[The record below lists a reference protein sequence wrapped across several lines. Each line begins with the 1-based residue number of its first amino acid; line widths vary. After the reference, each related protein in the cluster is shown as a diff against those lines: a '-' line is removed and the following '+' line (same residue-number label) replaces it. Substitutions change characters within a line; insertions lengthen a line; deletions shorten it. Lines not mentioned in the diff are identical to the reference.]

1 MDSIIKQPHLITFY
15 AATGHLM
22 MHMFAAFYFVIVLA
36 IEDDWNFS
44 YDELINLW
52 LLGSLLVGLGSI
64 PAGWLSDRWSRSGML
79 AIMFIGLG
87 ISSILCGLSNNKFS
101 LMINL
106 SALGLFC
113 SIYHPAGISWVVNT
127 SKETG
132 KALGFNNIFG
142 GVGIG
147 LGAFSSGLI
156 IDMYNWN
163 YAFIF
168 PGAISIIIGIGLFL
182 HIYQGKISF
191 KNIISDKFN
200 DAPEQNQ
207 LLKIAI
213 IMLISITCMSFVYQI
228 LQSSLPKV
236 IDIRLAEKLNFS
248 ANHILQSVDQIL
260 KSIFPKVIDV
270 HLPEKLDF
278 GAFLIGLIVS
288 FIYIVSGLMNYI
300 GGILADKYPEKNIY
314 LIGILGQGIL
324 LFFIFSLSN
333 YFLIIIS
340 LFIVAFNS
348 SILPAEN
355 LLLAYFSPQKHQSLV
370 YGIKFIVSFAIAP
383 IALFL
388 ISTSYEITKEFSY
401 LYLSSGILMLILF
414 FVVFT
419 LPSTQKKS
427 ISEAF

>member
-1 MDSIIKQPHLITFY
+1 MDSNIKQPRLITFY

-87 ISSILCGLSNNKFS
+87 VSSILCGLSNNKFS

-132 KALGFNNIFG
+132 RALGFNNIFG

-168 PGAISIIIGIGLFL
+168 PGLISIIIGIGLFL

-200 DAPEQNQ
+200 DNPEQNQ

-213 IMLISITCMSFVYQI
+213 IMLVSITCMSFVYQI

-236 IDIRLAEKLNFS
+236 IDIRLAEKF
-248 ANHILQSVDQIL
+248 
-260 KSIFPKVIDV
+260 
-270 HLPEKLDF
+270 DF
-278 GAFLIGLIVS
+278 GASQIGLIVS

-388 ISTSYEITKEFSY
+388 ISTSYETTKEFSY

>member
-1 MDSIIKQPHLITFY
+1 
-15 AATGHLM
+15 M

-87 ISSILCGLSNNKFS
+87 TSSILCGFSNNKFS

-132 KALGFNNIFG
+132 RALGFNNIFG

-168 PGAISIIIGIGLFL
+168 PGLISIIIGIGLFL

-200 DAPEQNQ
+200 DNPEQNQ

-213 IMLISITCMSFVYQI
+213 IMLVSITCMSFVYQI

-236 IDIRLAEKLNFS
+236 IDIRLAEKF
-248 ANHILQSVDQIL
+248 
-260 KSIFPKVIDV
+260 
-270 HLPEKLDF
+270 DF
-278 GAFLIGLIVS
+278 GASQIGLIVS

-388 ISTSYEITKEFSY
+388 ISTSYEATKEFSY

>member
-1 MDSIIKQPHLITFY
+1 MDSNIKQPRLITFY

-87 ISSILCGLSNNKFS
+87 TSSILCGFSNNKFS

-132 KALGFNNIFG
+132 RALGFNNIFG

-168 PGAISIIIGIGLFL
+168 PGLISIIIGIGLFL

-200 DAPEQNQ
+200 DNPEQNQ

-213 IMLISITCMSFVYQI
+213 IMLVSITCMSFVYQI

-236 IDIRLAEKLNFS
+236 IDIRLAEKF
-248 ANHILQSVDQIL
+248 
-260 KSIFPKVIDV
+260 
-270 HLPEKLDF
+270 DF
-278 GAFLIGLIVS
+278 GASQIGLIVS

-314 LIGILGQGIL
+314 LIGILGQGVL

-388 ISTSYEITKEFSY
+388 ISTSYEATKEFSY

-419 LPSTQKKS
+419 LPSVRKKS

>member
-1 MDSIIKQPHLITFY
+1 MDSNIKQPRLITFY

-87 ISSILCGLSNNKFS
+87 ASSILCGLSNNKFS

-132 KALGFNNIFG
+132 RALGFNNIFG

-168 PGAISIIIGIGLFL
+168 PGLISIIIGIGLIL
-182 HIYQGKISF
+182 HLYQGKISF

-200 DAPEQNQ
+200 DNPEQNQ

-213 IMLISITCMSFVYQI
+213 IMLVSITCMSFVYQI

-236 IDIRLAEKLNFS
+236 IDIRLAEKF
-248 ANHILQSVDQIL
+248 
-260 KSIFPKVIDV
+260 
-270 HLPEKLDF
+270 DF
-278 GAFLIGLIVS
+278 GASQIGLIVS

-314 LIGILGQGIL
+314 LIGILGQGVL

-388 ISTSYEITKEFSY
+388 ISTSYEATKEFSY

-419 LPSTQKKS
+419 LPSVRKKS

>member
-1 MDSIIKQPHLITFY
+1 MDSNIKQPRLITFY

-79 AIMFIGLG
+79 VIMFIGLG
-87 ISSILCGLSNNKFS
+87 VSSILCGLSNNKFS

-168 PGAISIIIGIGLFL
+168 PGVISIIIGISLFL

-200 DAPEQNQ
+200 DNPEQNQ

-236 IDIRLAEKLNFS
+236 IDIRLAER
-248 ANHILQSVDQIL
+248 
-260 KSIFPKVIDV
+260 
-270 HLPEKLDF
+270 LDF
-278 GAFLIGLIVS
+278 GASQIGLIVS

-388 ISTSYEITKEFSY
+388 ISTSYETTKEFSY

-414 FVVFT
+414 FIVFT

>member
-1 MDSIIKQPHLITFY
+1 MDSIIKHPRLISFY
-15 AATGHLM
+15 AVTGHLM

-79 AIMFIGLG
+79 AVMFIGLG
-87 ISSILCGLSNNKFS
+87 ISSILCGLSDNKFS

-200 DAPEQNQ
+200 DNPEQNQ

-213 IMLISITCMSFVYQI
+213 VMLVSITCMSFVYQI

-236 IDIRLAEKLNFS
+236 IDIRLAER
-248 ANHILQSVDQIL
+248 
-260 KSIFPKVIDV
+260 
-270 HLPEKLDF
+270 LDF
-278 GAFLIGLIVS
+278 GASQIGLIVS

-324 LFFIFSLSN
+324 LFFIFSFNHERLIFFERLIIFRMSNIFQMSNNLSN
-333 YFLIIIS
+333 D
-340 LFIVAFNS
+340 
-348 SILPAEN
+348 
-355 LLLAYFSPQKHQSLV
+355 
-370 YGIKFIVSFAIAP
+370 
-383 IALFL
+383 
-388 ISTSYEITKEFSY
+388 
-401 LYLSSGILMLILF
+401 
-414 FVVFT
+414 
-419 LPSTQKKS
+419 
-427 ISEAF
+427 

>member
-1 MDSIIKQPHLITFY
+1 MDSNIKQPRLITFY

-87 ISSILCGLSNNKFS
+87 TSSILCGFSNNKFS

-200 DAPEQNQ
+200 DNPEQNQ

-236 IDIRLAEKLNFS
+236 IDIRLAER
-248 ANHILQSVDQIL
+248 
-260 KSIFPKVIDV
+260 
-270 HLPEKLDF
+270 LDF
-278 GAFLIGLIVS
+278 GASQIGLIVS

-388 ISTSYEITKEFSY
+388 ISTSYETTKEFSY

>member
-1 MDSIIKQPHLITFY
+1 MDSNIKQPRLITFY

-87 ISSILCGLSNNKFS
+87 ASSILCGLSNNKFS

-132 KALGFNNIFG
+132 RALGFNNIFG

-168 PGAISIIIGIGLFL
+168 PGLISIIIGIGLFL

-200 DAPEQNQ
+200 DNPEQNQ

-213 IMLISITCMSFVYQI
+213 IMLVSITCMSFVYQI

-236 IDIRLAEKLNFS
+236 IDIRLAEKF
-248 ANHILQSVDQIL
+248 
-260 KSIFPKVIDV
+260 
-270 HLPEKLDF
+270 DF
-278 GAFLIGLIVS
+278 GASQIGLIVS

-388 ISTSYEITKEFSY
+388 ISTSYEVTKEFSY
-401 LYLSSGILMLILF
+401 LYLSSGILMLLLF

-419 LPSTQKKS
+419 LPSARKKS

>member
-1 MDSIIKQPHLITFY
+1 MDSNIKQPRLITFY

-87 ISSILCGLSNNKFS
+87 ASSILCGFSNNKFS

-163 YAFIF
+163 YAACQHYMYVIC
-168 PGAISIIIGIGLFL
+168 
-182 HIYQGKISF
+182 
-191 KNIISDKFN
+191 ISD
-200 DAPEQNQ
+200 P
-207 LLKIAI
+207 AI
-213 IMLISITCMSFVYQI
+213 
-228 LQSSLPKV
+228 
-236 IDIRLAEKLNFS
+236 
-248 ANHILQSVDQIL
+248 
-260 KSIFPKVIDV
+260 
-270 HLPEKLDF
+270 
-278 GAFLIGLIVS
+278 
-288 FIYIVSGLMNYI
+288 
-300 GGILADKYPEKNIY
+300 
-314 LIGILGQGIL
+314 
-324 LFFIFSLSN
+324 
-333 YFLIIIS
+333 
-340 LFIVAFNS
+340 
-348 SILPAEN
+348 
-355 LLLAYFSPQKHQSLV
+355 
-370 YGIKFIVSFAIAP
+370 
-383 IALFL
+383 
-388 ISTSYEITKEFSY
+388 
-401 LYLSSGILMLILF
+401 
-414 FVVFT
+414 
-419 LPSTQKKS
+419 
-427 ISEAF
+427 

>member
-79 AIMFIGLG
+79 VIMFIGLG
-87 ISSILCGLSNNKFS
+87 VSSILCGLSNNKFS

-200 DAPEQNQ
+200 DNPEQNQ

-213 IMLISITCMSFVYQI
+213 IMLVSITCMSFVYQI

-236 IDIRLAEKLNFS
+236 IDIRLAER
-248 ANHILQSVDQIL
+248 
-260 KSIFPKVIDV
+260 
-270 HLPEKLDF
+270 LDF
-278 GAFLIGLIVS
+278 GASQIGLIVS

-388 ISTSYEITKEFSY
+388 ISTSYETTKEFSY

-419 LPSTQKKS
+419 LPSTHKKS

>member
-1 MDSIIKQPHLITFY
+1 MDSNIKQPRLITFY

-87 ISSILCGLSNNKFS
+87 TSSILCGFSNNKFS

-132 KALGFNNIFG
+132 RALGFNNIFG

-168 PGAISIIIGIGLFL
+168 PGLISIIIGIGLFL

-200 DAPEQNQ
+200 DNPEQNQ

-213 IMLISITCMSFVYQI
+213 IMLVSITCMSFVYQI

-236 IDIRLAEKLNFS
+236 IDIRLAEKF
-248 ANHILQSVDQIL
+248 
-260 KSIFPKVIDV
+260 
-270 HLPEKLDF
+270 DF
-278 GAFLIGLIVS
+278 GASQIGLIVS
-288 FIYIVSGLMNYI
+288 FIYIISGLMNYI

-314 LIGILGQGIL
+314 LIGILGQGVL

-388 ISTSYEITKEFSY
+388 ISTSYEMTKEFSY
-401 LYLSSGILMLILF
+401 LYLFSGVLMLILF
-414 FVVFT
+414 FIVFT
-419 LPSTQKKS
+419 LPSIQKKP
-427 ISEAF
+427 ISEAL

>member
-1 MDSIIKQPHLITFY
+1 MDSVIKQPHLITFY

-79 AIMFIGLG
+79 VIMFIGLG
-87 ISSILCGLSNNKFS
+87 VSSILCGLSNNKFS

-200 DAPEQNQ
+200 DNPEQNQ

-213 IMLISITCMSFVYQI
+213 IMLVSITCMSFVYQI

-236 IDIRLAEKLNFS
+236 IDIRLAER
-248 ANHILQSVDQIL
+248 
-260 KSIFPKVIDV
+260 
-270 HLPEKLDF
+270 LDF
-278 GAFLIGLIVS
+278 GASQIGLIVS

-388 ISTSYEITKEFSY
+388 ISTSYETTKEFSY

>member
-79 AIMFIGLG
+79 VIMFIGLG
-87 ISSILCGLSNNKFS
+87 VSSILCGLSNNKFS

-200 DAPEQNQ
+200 DNPNQNQ
-207 LLKIAI
+207 LLKIAV
-213 IMLISITCMSFVYQI
+213 IMLVSITCMSFVYQI

-236 IDIRLAEKLNFS
+236 IDIRLAER
-248 ANHILQSVDQIL
+248 
-260 KSIFPKVIDV
+260 
-270 HLPEKLDF
+270 LDF
-278 GAFLIGLIVS
+278 GASQIGLIVS

-388 ISTSYEITKEFSY
+388 ISTSYETTKEFSY

>member
-87 ISSILCGLSNNKFS
+87 TSSILCGFSNNKFS

-200 DAPEQNQ
+200 DNPEQNQ

-213 IMLISITCMSFVYQI
+213 IMLVSITCMSFVYQI

-236 IDIRLAEKLNFS
+236 IDIRLA
-248 ANHILQSVDQIL
+248 DR
-260 KSIFPKVIDV
+260 
-270 HLPEKLDF
+270 LDF
-278 GAFLIGLIVS
+278 GASQIGLIVS

>member
-1 MDSIIKQPHLITFY
+1 MDSNIKQPNLITFY

-79 AIMFIGLG
+79 AVMFVGLG
-87 ISSILCGLSNNKFS
+87 VSSILCGLSNNKFS

-168 PGAISIIIGIGLFL
+168 PGLISIIIGIGLFL

-191 KNIISDKFN
+191 KNVFSDKFN
-200 DAPEQNQ
+200 DNPEQNQ

-213 IMLISITCMSFVYQI
+213 IMLVSITCMSFVYQI

-236 IDIRLAEKLNFS
+236 IDIRLAEKL
-248 ANHILQSVDQIL
+248 
-260 KSIFPKVIDV
+260 
-270 HLPEKLDF
+270 DF
-278 GAFLIGLIVS
+278 GASQIGLIVS

-340 LFIVAFNS
+340 LLIVAFNS

-383 IALFL
+383 MALFL
-388 ISTSYEITKEFSY
+388 ISTSYEVTKEFSY

-419 LPSTQKKS
+419 LPSVQKKS

>member
-1 MDSIIKQPHLITFY
+1 MDSNIKQPRLITFY

-79 AIMFIGLG
+79 VIMFIGLG
-87 ISSILCGLSNNKFS
+87 VSSILCGLSNNKFS

-200 DAPEQNQ
+200 DNPEQNQ

-236 IDIRLAEKLNFS
+236 IDIRLAER
-248 ANHILQSVDQIL
+248 
-260 KSIFPKVIDV
+260 
-270 HLPEKLDF
+270 LDF
-278 GAFLIGLIVS
+278 GASQIGLIVS

-388 ISTSYEITKEFSY
+388 ISTSYEATKEFSY

-414 FVVFT
+414 FIVFT

>member
-1 MDSIIKQPHLITFY
+1 MDSNIKQPRLITFY

-87 ISSILCGLSNNKFS
+87 ASSILCGLSNNKFS

-132 KALGFNNIFG
+132 RALGFNNIFG

-168 PGAISIIIGIGLFL
+168 PGLISIIIGIGLIL
-182 HIYQGKISF
+182 HLYQGKISF

-200 DAPEQNQ
+200 DNPEQNQ

-213 IMLISITCMSFVYQI
+213 IMLVSITCMSFVYQI

-236 IDIRLAEKLNFS
+236 IDIRLAEKF
-248 ANHILQSVDQIL
+248 
-260 KSIFPKVIDV
+260 
-270 HLPEKLDF
+270 DF
-278 GAFLIGLIVS
+278 GASQIGLIVS

-388 ISTSYEITKEFSY
+388 ISTSYETTKEFSY

>member
-1 MDSIIKQPHLITFY
+1 MDSNIKQPRLITFY

-87 ISSILCGLSNNKFS
+87 VSSILCGLSNNKFS

-132 KALGFNNIFG
+132 RALGFNNIFG

-168 PGAISIIIGIGLFL
+168 PGLISIIIGIGLFL

-200 DAPEQNQ
+200 DNPEQNQ

-213 IMLISITCMSFVYQI
+213 IMLVSITCMSFVYQI

-236 IDIRLAEKLNFS
+236 IDIRLAEKF
-248 ANHILQSVDQIL
+248 
-260 KSIFPKVIDV
+260 
-270 HLPEKLDF
+270 DF
-278 GAFLIGLIVS
+278 GASQIGLIVS

-388 ISTSYEITKEFSY
+388 ISTSYEVTKEFSY

-419 LPSTQKKS
+419 LPSAPKKS

>member
-1 MDSIIKQPHLITFY
+1 MDSNIKQPRLITFY

-87 ISSILCGLSNNKFS
+87 TSSILCGFSNNKFS

-132 KALGFNNIFG
+132 RALGFNNIFG

-168 PGAISIIIGIGLFL
+168 PGLISIIIGIGLFL

-200 DAPEQNQ
+200 DNPEQNQ

-213 IMLISITCMSFVYQI
+213 IMLVSITCMSFVYQI

-236 IDIRLAEKLNFS
+236 IDIRLAEKF
-248 ANHILQSVDQIL
+248 
-260 KSIFPKVIDV
+260 
-270 HLPEKLDF
+270 DF
-278 GAFLIGLIVS
+278 GASQIGLIVS

-388 ISTSYEITKEFSY
+388 ISTSYEVTKEFSY
-401 LYLSSGILMLILF
+401 LYLSSGILMLILLF
-414 FVVFT
+414 QFLT
-419 LPSTQKKS
+419 LEMLLP
-427 ISEAF
+427 

>member
-1 MDSIIKQPHLITFY
+1 MDSNIKQPRLITFY

-87 ISSILCGLSNNKFS
+87 FSSILCGLSNNKFS

-168 PGAISIIIGIGLFL
+168 PGLISIIIGIGLFL

-200 DAPEQNQ
+200 DNPEQNQ

-213 IMLISITCMSFVYQI
+213 IMLVSITCMSFVYQI

-236 IDIRLAEKLNFS
+236 IDIRLAEKL
-248 ANHILQSVDQIL
+248 
-260 KSIFPKVIDV
+260 
-270 HLPEKLDF
+270 DF
-278 GAFLIGLIVS
+278 GASQIGLIVS

-388 ISTSYEITKEFSY
+388 ISISYETTKEFSY

-419 LPSTQKKS
+419 LPSVRKKS

>member
-1 MDSIIKQPHLITFY
+1 MDSNIKQPRLITFY

-87 ISSILCGLSNNKFS
+87 VSSILCGLSNNKFS

-200 DAPEQNQ
+200 DNPEQNQ

-213 IMLISITCMSFVYQI
+213 IMLVSITCMSFVYQI

-236 IDIRLAEKLNFS
+236 IDIRLAER
-248 ANHILQSVDQIL
+248 
-260 KSIFPKVIDV
+260 
-270 HLPEKLDF
+270 LDF
-278 GAFLIGLIVS
+278 GASQIGLIVS

>member
-1 MDSIIKQPHLITFY
+1 MDSNIKQPRLITFY

-87 ISSILCGLSNNKFS
+87 TSSILCGFSNNKFS

-132 KALGFNNIFG
+132 RALGFNNIFG

-168 PGAISIIIGIGLFL
+168 PGLISIIIGIGLFL

-200 DAPEQNQ
+200 DNPEQNQ

-213 IMLISITCMSFVYQI
+213 IMLVSITCMSFVYQI

-236 IDIRLAEKLNFS
+236 IDIRLAEKF
-248 ANHILQSVDQIL
+248 
-260 KSIFPKVIDV
+260 
-270 HLPEKLDF
+270 DF
-278 GAFLIGLIVS
+278 GASQIGLIVS

-388 ISTSYEITKEFSY
+388 ISTSYEVTKEFSY

-419 LPSTQKKS
+419 LPSAPKKS

>member
-1 MDSIIKQPHLITFY
+1 MPLNHLIFMDSNIKQPRLITFY

-87 ISSILCGLSNNKFS
+87 ISSILCGLSNNKLS

-147 LGAFSSGLI
+147 LGAFTSGLI

-168 PGAISIIIGIGLFL
+168 PGLISIIIGIGLSL

-200 DAPEQNQ
+200 DNPEQNQ

-213 IMLISITCMSFVYQI
+213 IMLVSITCMSFVYQI

-236 IDIRLAEKLNFS
+236 IDIRLAEKL
-248 ANHILQSVDQIL
+248 
-260 KSIFPKVIDV
+260 
-270 HLPEKLDF
+270 DF
-278 GAFLIGLIVS
+278 GASQIGLIVS
-288 FIYIVSGLMNYI
+288 FIYIISGLMNYI

-383 IALFL
+383 LALFL
-388 ISTSYEITKEFSY
+388 ISTSYEATKEFSY

-419 LPSTQKKS
+419 LPSVRKKS

>member
-79 AIMFIGLG
+79 VIMFIGLG
-87 ISSILCGLSNNKFS
+87 VSSILCGLSNNKFS

-200 DAPEQNQ
+200 DNPEQNQ

-213 IMLISITCMSFVYQI
+213 IMLVSITCMSFVYQI

-236 IDIRLAEKLNFS
+236 IDIRLAER
-248 ANHILQSVDQIL
+248 
-260 KSIFPKVIDV
+260 
-270 HLPEKLDF
+270 LDF
-278 GAFLIGLIVS
+278 GASQIGLIVS

>member
-1 MDSIIKQPHLITFY
+1 MDKNIKQPYLITFY
-15 AATGHLM
+15 AAIGHLM

-36 IEDDWNFS
+36 IEDEWNFS

-52 LLGSLLVGLGSI
+52 LIGSLLVGLGSI

-87 ISSILCGLSNNKFS
+87 ISSILCGLSNNKIS

-106 SALGLFC
+106 SSLGLFC

-127 SKETG
+127 SHETG

-147 LGAFSSGLI
+147 LGAFSSGII

-168 PGAISIIIGIGLFL
+168 PGIISIIIGAGLFI
-182 HIYQGKISF
+182 HIQEGKISL
-191 KNIISDKFN
+191 KNIISEKFN
-200 DAPEQNQ
+200 SSPDQNH

-236 IDIRLAEKLNFS
+236 IDIRLAEKF
-248 ANHILQSVDQIL
+248 
-260 KSIFPKVIDV
+260 
-270 HLPEKLDF
+270 EF
-278 GAFLIGLIVS
+278 GASQIGLVIS
-288 FIYIVSGLMNYI
+288 FIYIISGLMNYV
-300 GGILADKYPEKNIY
+300 GGVLADKYPEKNIY

-324 LFFIFSLSN
+324 LLFIFSLSN

-388 ISTSYEITKEFSY
+388 ISTSYEMTREFSY
-401 LYLSSGILMLILF
+401 LYLLSGLLMLLLF

-419 LPSTQKKS
+419 LPAAQKKS
-427 ISEAF
+427 LNEAS

>member
-1 MDSIIKQPHLITFY
+1 MDSNIKQPRLITFY

-87 ISSILCGLSNNKFS
+87 VSSILCGLSNNKFS

-156 IDMYNWN
+156 IDLYNWN

-200 DAPEQNQ
+200 DNPEQNQ

-236 IDIRLAEKLNFS
+236 IDIRLAER
-248 ANHILQSVDQIL
+248 
-260 KSIFPKVIDV
+260 
-270 HLPEKLDF
+270 LDF
-278 GAFLIGLIVS
+278 GASQIGLIVS

-388 ISTSYEITKEFSY
+388 ISTSYETTKEFSY

>member
-1 MDSIIKQPHLITFY
+1 MNSIIKQPHLITFY

-79 AIMFIGLG
+79 VIMFIGLG
-87 ISSILCGLSNNKFS
+87 VSSILCGLSNNKFS

-156 IDMYNWN
+156 IHMYNWN

-200 DAPEQNQ
+200 DNPEQNQ

-236 IDIRLAEKLNFS
+236 IDIRLAER
-248 ANHILQSVDQIL
+248 
-260 KSIFPKVIDV
+260 
-270 HLPEKLDF
+270 LDF
-278 GAFLIGLIVS
+278 GASQIGLIVS

>member
-1 MDSIIKQPHLITFY
+1 MDKKIKHPYLITFY
-15 AATGHLM
+15 AAIGHLM

-36 IEDDWNFS
+36 IEDEWNFS

-52 LLGSLLVGLGSI
+52 LIGSLLVGLGSI

-87 ISSILCGLSNNKFS
+87 ISSILCGLSNNKIS

-106 SALGLFC
+106 SSLGLFC

-127 SKETG
+127 SHETG

-147 LGAFSSGLI
+147 LGAFSSGII

-168 PGAISIIIGIGLFL
+168 PGIISIIIGAGLFI
-182 HIYQGKISF
+182 HIQEGKISL
-191 KNIISDKFN
+191 KNIISEKFN
-200 DAPEQNQ
+200 SSPDQNH

-236 IDIRLAEKLNFS
+236 IDIRLAEKF
-248 ANHILQSVDQIL
+248 
-260 KSIFPKVIDV
+260 
-270 HLPEKLDF
+270 EF
-278 GAFLIGLIVS
+278 GASQIGLVIS
-288 FIYIVSGLMNYI
+288 FIYIISGLMNYV
-300 GGILADKYPEKNIY
+300 GGVLADKYPEKNIY

-324 LFFIFSLSN
+324 LLFIFSLSN

-388 ISTSYEITKEFSY
+388 ISTSYEMTREFSY
-401 LYLSSGILMLILF
+401 LYLLSGLLMLLLF

-419 LPSTQKKS
+419 LPAAQKKS
-427 ISEAF
+427 LNEAS

>member
-1 MDSIIKQPHLITFY
+1 MDSNIKQPRLITFY

-87 ISSILCGLSNNKFS
+87 ASSILCGLSNNKFS

-106 SALGLFC
+106 TALGLFC

-132 KALGFNNIFG
+132 RALGFNNIFG

-168 PGAISIIIGIGLFL
+168 PGLISIIIGIGLFL

-200 DAPEQNQ
+200 DNPEQNQ

-236 IDIRLAEKLNFS
+236 IDIRLAEKL
-248 ANHILQSVDQIL
+248 
-260 KSIFPKVIDV
+260 
-270 HLPEKLDF
+270 DF
-278 GAFLIGLIVS
+278 GASQIGLIVS

-388 ISTSYEITKEFSY
+388 ISTSYEVTKEFSY
-401 LYLSSGILMLILF
+401 LYLFSGILMLILF

-419 LPSTQKKS
+419 LPSSRKKS

>member
-79 AIMFIGLG
+79 VIMFIGLG
-87 ISSILCGLSNNKFS
+87 VSSILCGLSNNKFS

-200 DAPEQNQ
+200 DNPEQNQ

-213 IMLISITCMSFVYQI
+213 IMLVSITCMSFVYQI

-236 IDIRLAEKLNFS
+236 IDIRLAER
-248 ANHILQSVDQIL
+248 
-260 KSIFPKVIDV
+260 
-270 HLPEKLDF
+270 LDF
-278 GAFLIGLIVS
+278 GASQIGLIVS

-388 ISTSYEITKEFSY
+388 ISTSYETTKEFSY

-414 FVVFT
+414 FIVFT

>member
-79 AIMFIGLG
+79 VIMFIGLG
-87 ISSILCGLSNNKFS
+87 VSSILCGLSNNKFS

-200 DAPEQNQ
+200 DNPEQNQ

-213 IMLISITCMSFVYQI
+213 IMLVSITCMSFVYQI

-236 IDIRLAEKLNFS
+236 IDIRLAER
-248 ANHILQSVDQIL
+248 
-260 KSIFPKVIDV
+260 
-270 HLPEKLDF
+270 LDF
-278 GAFLIGLIVS
+278 GASQIGLIVS

-324 LFFIFSLSN
+324 LLFIFSLSN

-388 ISTSYEITKEFSY
+388 ISTSYETTKEFSY